1 MYLKRFDEE
10 SKEGNMIDIEL
21 YGRLVELD
29 TKLGT
34 SSSEQLCHCLPYTSR
49 REIIEVYIN
58 RKLIR
63 SLKPV
68 KENNYQEF
76 LDYRLETCQ

>member
-34 SSSEQLCHCLPYTSR
+34 SSSEQLFWCLTYTSR
-49 REIIEVYIN
+49 WEIIKVN
-58 RKLIR
+58 
-63 SLKPV
+63 V
-68 KENNYQEF
+68 N
-76 LDYRLETCQ
+76 